1 MCRVCQK
8 LHFNKQFD
16 VVEGKLKKAPM
27 FEDCKNHVFLGCFL
41 EACRLL
47 NKRNFLLNC
56 FSKYAD

>member
-8 LHFNKQFD
+8 LHFNKKFD

-27 FEDCKNHVFLGCFL
+27 FEDCKKHVFLGCFL

-47 NKRNFLLNC
+47 NKRNFSLKL
-56 FSKYAD
+56 F